1 MHDCIFYHGA
11 CTIEQMKNQRKLNKF
26 SCFVNLNYIVINL
39 LQHCIKTFGKILI
52 IGNINVVFPKITISF
67 IYPWHG
73 YQSLVMAYTFLYE
86 IQFGNMEFIYA
97 LNPSANLALG
107 LSDFTIKT

>member
-1 MHDCIFYHGA
+1 
-11 CTIEQMKNQRKLNKF
+11 
-26 SCFVNLNYIVINL
+26 
-39 LQHCIKTFGKILI
+39 
-52 IGNINVVFPKITISF
+52 
-67 IYPWHG
+67 
-73 YQSLVMAYTFLYE
+73 MAYTFLYE